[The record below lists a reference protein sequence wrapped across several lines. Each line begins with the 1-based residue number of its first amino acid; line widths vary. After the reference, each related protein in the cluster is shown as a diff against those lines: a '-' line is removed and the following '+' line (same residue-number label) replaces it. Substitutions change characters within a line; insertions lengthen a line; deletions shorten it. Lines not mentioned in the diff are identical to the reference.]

1 MPLTTQCSSHGE
13 MTIPMTD
20 SNPPLI
26 SRVEDRVRCG
36 QGPSVAMITS
46 GGTPVPPTLDG
57 CAEERSPVSP
67 LELQPSAPFFSSGS
81 TVSRFMDR
89 LGVNAPSLSS
99 LRTIPGW
106 RDSPIPDANKTYAK
120 FHIQYSSEESDTP
133 SLPHSRGARPYH
145 PSVGSLQ
152 HQYLRH
158 RRQNK
163 RLTNQNG
170 GHSPLHPSVP
180 PSNLLEHFSHS
191 TMRRHADPS
200 SSSSSS
206 LSTRPSSSLDSHVLF
221 PSTSEESYPSPYSAD
236 ALAVFHPPTDKRG
249 LSFIKGHRRHE
260 DILEDRVQVIFE
272 EATDATSTT
281 AGVSSAHSLAKRRG
295 RIGRLRRRIRAL
307 AESMS
312 PPRSKTSTKFS
323 NERRSPH
330 LNDYDSE
337 EHDIPCLAYISCII
351 W

>member
-1 MPLTTQCSSHGE
+1 MPLTTHGLSHGE
-13 MTIPMTD
+13 TTIPMTD

-36 QGPSVAMITS
+36 QGNICSSVATITS
-46 GGTPVPPTLDG
+46 GCTPVPLTPG
-57 CAEERSPVSP
+57 SCAEERSPVSP
-67 LELQPSAPFFSSGS
+67 PELEPSVPSFSSGS

-99 LRTIPGW
+99 LRTIPSW
-106 RDSPIPDANKTYAK
+106 RSRPIPDANKTYAR
-120 FHIQYSSEESDTP
+120 FRIQYSSEESDTP
-133 SLPHSRGARPYH
+133 SQPHSHGARPHH
-145 PSVGSLQ
+145 PSVGSL
-152 HQYLRH
+152 HHRH
-158 RRQNK
+158 LRRQNK
-163 RLTNQNG
+163 RLTNRNG
-170 GHSPLHPSVP
+170 RHGPLHTSVP
-180 PSNLLEHFSHS
+180 SSNLLERFSHS

-206 LSTRPSSSLDSHVLF
+206 LSTRLSSSLDSHA

-236 ALAVFHPPTDKRG
+236 ALAVFHLPTDKRG
-249 LSFIKGHRRHE
+249 LSFFKGHRRHE
-260 DILEDRVQVIFE
+260 DILEGRVQVIFE

-307 AESMS
+307 ADSMS
-312 PPRSKTSTKFS
+312 PPRSKTPTTMFN
-323 NERRSPH
+323 NEHRSPH
-330 LNDYDSE
+330 LDDYDSE
-337 EHDIPCLAYISCII
+337 EHDIPCLAYISCI

>member
-1 MPLTTQCSSHGE
+1 MPLTTQSSSHGE

-26 SRVEDRVRCG
+26 RRVEDRVRRG
-36 QGPSVAMITS
+36 QAGSSVATITS
-46 GGTPVPPTLDG
+46 GCTPVPPTLDG
-57 CAEERSPVSP
+57 CADERSPVSP
-67 LELQPSAPFFSSGS
+67 LELEPSAPPFSSGS

-99 LRTIPGW
+99 LRTIPSW
-106 RDSPIPDANKTYAK
+106 RSGPIPDANKIYAK
-120 FHIQYSSEESDTP
+120 FRIQYSSEESDTP
-133 SLPHSRGARPYH
+133 SQPHSRGARPHH

-152 HQYLRH
+152 HRYL

-163 RLTNQNG
+163 RLMNQNG
-170 GHSPLHPSVP
+170 GHGPLHTFVP
-180 PSNLLEHFSHS
+180 PSNLRERISHS
-191 TMRRHADPS
+191 TMRRHADP
-200 SSSSSS
+200 SSSS
-206 LSTRPSSSLDSHVLF
+206 LSTRPSSSLDSHVPV

-236 ALAVFHPPTDKRG
+236 ALAVFHPPVDKRG
-249 LSFIKGHRRHE
+249 LSFFKGRRRHE

-312 PPRSKTSTKFS
+312 PPRSKTSTKFN

-337 EHDIPCLAYISCII
+337 EHDIPCLAYISCI